1 MKVGKSFFFYGWK
14 KLADNSPTKLP
25 VSLLLFFVRVC
36 FVIFSKRDTS
46 LSLSLSL
53 VVVVVVILNCKYPP
67 LLDKKNSYREPAVR

>member
-1 MKVGKSFFFYGWK
+1 MNMKVGKSFFFYGWK

-25 VSLLLFFVRVC
+25 VSLLLFLCVTV
-36 FVIFSKRDTS
+36 
-46 LSLSLSL
+46 LSYSANGTLLSLSL